1 MAVEDLAEVLV
12 SITQRQ
18 TEAAFLPIE
27 LGTVTEDMVTGSD
40 LRVKPDH
47 MRLDLSYK
55 GGELTAIDNVI
66 FRAGDRVILVGINN
80 GQDYVILGRLTK
92 DPSKAVTGTGER
104 AVARVGDMVDLNR
117 ESPTYGQIISGSER
131 VMAE

>member
-12 SITQRQ
+12 SIAQKQ
-18 TEAAFLPIE
+18 AEAIFLPVE

-40 LRVKPDH
+40 LRVRPDH

-55 GGELTAIDNVI
+55 GGELAAVDNVI
-66 FRAGDRVILVGINN
+66 FRTGDRVILVGINN

-92 DPSKAVTGTGER
+92 DPSKAVTGVGEK
-104 AVARVGDMVDLNR
+104 AVARVGDRVDLDEN
-117 ESPTYGQIISGSER
+117 SPTYGQIITGSER